1 MIVPMGTIEQYFKA
15 GLKRLKTKIEQSN
28 RKLLLAAVILF
39 GLIFS
44 LVNPVKGMEQFLF
57 FRFNQDKSS
66 LVEEIKQEANF
77 TQESFSVDRTYLT
90 ANSLASLVSQSD
102 SPATS
107 EENSSDQK
115 PSLIILQANALLA
128 QNSPT
133 TFISQDP
140 RSGLITYIVQE
151 GDTPSSIA
159 ASFGVT
165 TYTLL
170 WANDLKETSIIRP
183 GDELTVL
190 PVTGVLHRVKSGETI
205 GGIAKY
211 YQADEE
217 EIIVFNA
224 LLADGTI
231 QIGQKLVIPDGQMPA
246 PKPSYSYVAQPSY
259 NGAGTGQS
267 RSFPYG
273 QCTWYVAQKR
283 IVTWSGHA
291 KYWLAN
297 AKAAGHATCQGS
309 NCQPQVGAIVSLKDG
324 GWLAITYGHVA
335 YVIKVEK
342 NRFLISEMNRI
353 GWGVE
358 SVRWIPLG
366 SSLIKG
372 FIY

>member
-1 MIVPMGTIEQYFKA
+1 MGTIEQYFKV
-15 GLKRLKTKIEQSN
+15 GIKRLKTKIEQSN
-28 RKLLLAAVILF
+28 RKLLVAAVILF

-57 FRFNQDKSS
+57 LRFNQDKSII
-66 LVEEIKQEANF
+66 VEEFQGEANSI
-77 TQESFSVDRTYLT
+77 QESFSVDQTYLT

-107 EENSSDQK
+107 EEDPLYQES
-115 PSLIILQANALLA
+115 SLIILQANALLA

-159 ASFGVT
+159 AFFGIT

-170 WANDLKETSIIRP
+170 WANNLTEYSIIRP
-183 GDELTVL
+183 ADELTVL
-190 PVTGVLHRVKSGETI
+190 PVTGVLHRVKDGQTI
-205 GGIAKY
+205 DWMAKY
-211 YQADEE
+211 YRADSED
-217 EIIVFNA
+217 IIAFND
-224 LLADGTI
+224 LPTDGSI
-231 QIGQKLVIPDGQMPA
+231 QIGQKLIIPDGQMPA
-246 PKPSYSYVAQPSY
+246 PAPQPTYYAASYS
-259 NGAGTGQS
+259 GDGTGKS

-283 IVTWSGHA
+283 TVTWSGHA
-291 KYWLAN
+291 YAWLSN
-297 AKAAGHATCQGS
+297 AKAAGYAICQGT

-324 GWLAITYGHVA
+324 GWLARRYGHVA
-335 YVIKVEK
+335 YVIKVEN
-342 NRFLISEMNRI
+342 NRFLVSEMNRI

-366 SSLIKG
+366 SYLIKG

>member
-1 MIVPMGTIEQYFKA
+1 MGTIEQYFKT
-15 GLKRLKTKIEQSN
+15 GIKRLKTKIEQSN
-28 RKLLLAAVILF
+28 GKLLFAAVILF

-57 FRFNQDKSS
+57 LRFSQDSS
-66 LVEEIKQEANF
+66 SIVEEIEQEANSV
-77 TQESFSVDRTYLT
+77 QESFLSDQTYLT

-107 EENSSDQK
+107 EEDPYDQES
-115 PSLIILQANALLA
+115 SLIILQANALLA

-140 RSGLITYIVQE
+140 RSGLITYIVQD

-170 WANDLKETSIIRP
+170 WANDLTEYSIIRP
-183 GDELTVL
+183 GDELTIL
-190 PVTGVLHRVKSGETI
+190 PVTGVLHRVKSGNTI
-205 GGIAKY
+205 DSIAKY
-211 YQADEE
+211 YQAESED
-217 EIIVFNA
+217 IIGFND
-224 LLADGTI
+224 LPADGSI
-231 QIGQKLVIPDGQMPA
+231 QIGQKLIIPDGQMPA
-246 PKPSYSYVAQPSY
+246 PAPQPIYYAAKSYS
-259 NGAGTGQS
+259 GDGTGKS

-283 IVTWSGHA
+283 PVTWSGHA
-291 KYWLAN
+291 YAWLAN
-297 AKAAGHATCQGS
+297 AKAAGYAICQGTS
-309 NCQPQVGAIVSLKDG
+309 CQPQVGAIVSLKDG
-324 GWLAITYGHVA
+324 GWLARTYGHVA
-335 YVIKVEK
+335 YVIKVED
-342 NRFLISEMNRI
+342 NRFLVSEMNRI

>member
-1 MIVPMGTIEQYFKA
+1 MGAIRQYFKT
-15 GLKRLKTKIEQSN
+15 GIKRLKTRIEQGN
-28 RKLLLAAVILF
+28 KKLLLAAVILF

-57 FRFNQDKSS
+57 LRFNQDKSII
-66 LVEEIKQEANF
+66 VEEIKEEANSI
-77 TQESFSVDRTYLT
+77 QEGFLSDRTYLT
-90 ANSLASLVSQSD
+90 ANSLASLASQSD
-102 SPATS
+102 SPAIFK
-107 EENSSDQK
+107 ENSSDQES
-115 PSLIILQANALLA
+115 SLIILQANALLA

-151 GDTPSSIA
+151 GDTSSSIA
-159 ASFGVT
+159 ASFGIT

-183 GDELTVL
+183 GDELIVL
-190 PVTGVLHRVKSGETI
+190 PVTGVLHRVKSGNTI
-205 GGIAKY
+205 DSIAKY
-211 YQADEE
+211 YKADAED
-217 EIIVFNA
+217 IIAFNA
-224 LLADGTI
+224 LPADGAI
-231 QIGQKLVIPDGQMPA
+231 QISQKLVIPDGQMPA
-246 PKPSYSYVAQPSY
+246 PTPTYYAAKSYS
-259 NGAGTGQS
+259 GAGTGQS

-283 IVTWSGHA
+283 TVTWSGHA
-291 KYWLAN
+291 YAWLVN
-297 AKAAGHATCQGS
+297 AKAAGYATCQGTK
-309 NCQPQVGAIVSLKDG
+309 CQPQVGAIVSLKDG
-324 GWLAITYGHVA
+324 GWLARTYGHVA
-335 YVIKVEK
+335 YVIKVEN

>member
-1 MIVPMGTIEQYFKA
+1 MGAIEQYFKA
-15 GLKRLKTKIEQSN
+15 GIKRLKTKIEQSN

-57 FRFNQDKSS
+57 FRFNQDRSS
-66 LVEEIKQEANF
+66 IVEEIKQEANSI
-77 TQESFSVDRTYLT
+77 QESFLSDQTYLT

-102 SPATS
+102 SPAIS
-107 EENSSDQK
+107 EEDPSDQES
-115 PSLIILQANALLA
+115 SLIILQANALLA

-170 WANDLKETSIIRP
+170 WANNLTEYSIIRP

-190 PVTGVLHRVKSGETI
+190 PVTGVLHRVKSGNTI
-205 GGIAKY
+205 DSIAKY
-211 YQADEE
+211 YKADSED
-217 EIIVFNA
+217 IMAFND
-224 LLADGTI
+224 LPADGSI
-231 QIGQKLVIPDGQMPA
+231 QIGQKLIIPDGQMPA
-246 PKPSYSYVAQPSY
+246 PAPQPTYYAAKSYS
-259 NGAGTGQS
+259 GDGTGKS

-283 IVTWSGHA
+283 PVTWSGHA
-291 KYWLAN
+291 YAWLAN
-297 AKAAGHATCQGS
+297 AKAAGYAICQGTS
-309 NCQPQVGAIVSLKDG
+309 CQPKVGAIVSLKDG
-324 GWLAITYGHVA
+324 GWLARRYGHVA
-335 YVIKVEK
+335 YVIKVEN
-342 NRFLISEMNRI
+342 NRFLVSEMNRI

-358 SVRWIPLG
+358 SVRWISIG
-366 SSLIKG
+366 SYLIKG